1 MIYMIHN
8 IIRSIAEENKVRH
21 VWHLRNVSLALLPR
35 RLILNKGT
43 CVRCLFCFHFRQL
56 CARLF
61 FDLCFKQICV
71 PLFGCGYHDNS
82 YVVRRNNWCIETM
95 CTCVS

>member
-61 FDLCFKQICV
+61 FCFVFQT
-71 PLFGCGYHDNS
+71 N
-82 YVVRRNNWCIETM
+82 M
-95 CTCVS
+95 CASVWLWLP